1 DPAQG
6 IAEAVFAPDRID
18 EVYLDRLL
26 AQCGEHLSLLAA
38 PSTLERTY
46 DFEPDSFRQV
56 VDTAQR
62 TAPYVVLD
70 VPHLW
75 AGWSRS
81 VLSLADEIVIVAA
94 PELASLRNAKNLI
107 DTLARA
113 RPNDAPPRLIL
124 NQAGVPKRP

>member
-1 DPAQG
+1 
-6 IAEAVFAPDRID
+6 
-18 EVYLDRLL
+18 
-26 AQCGEHLSLLAA
+26 
-38 PSTLERTY
+38 
-46 DFEPDSFRQV
+46 DSFRQV

-124 NQAGVPKRP
+124 NQAGVPKRPEIAVSAFTESLGTPPLAVLSFEPQLFGEAVNAGRMLAE